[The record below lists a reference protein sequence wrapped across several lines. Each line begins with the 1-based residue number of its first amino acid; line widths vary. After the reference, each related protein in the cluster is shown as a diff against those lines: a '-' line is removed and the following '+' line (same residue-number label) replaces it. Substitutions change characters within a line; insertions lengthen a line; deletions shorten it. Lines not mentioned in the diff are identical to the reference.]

1 MLCMAMS
8 PRFAQL
14 GHAVYEAAERT
25 AAMLDV
31 LREDGD
37 QRARLAQ
44 VLREYGEPGSAE
56 VSSADLAELRDAA
69 GRLYE
74 VFAARDAAEA
84 AERIN
89 VLLADRAQ
97 APRLTSHGGHTGWHL
112 HVDSDDDAPWG
123 EWFITSSCLAL
134 AILLAER
141 QQPPGGI
148 CASQSCRRPFVNT
161 GRGSERRYCS
171 ATCGTR
177 ERVAAYR
184 EARAETGSEKIEVW
198 ITPI

>member
-1 MLCMAMS
+1 MHCMVMS

-14 GHAVYEAAERT
+14 GHAVYEGAERT

-31 LREDGD
+31 LRQDGD

-44 VLREYGEPGSAE
+44 VLREYGEPEPVE
-56 VSSADLAELRDAA
+56 VSPADLAELRAA
-69 GRLYE
+69 ADLVYE

-84 AERIN
+84 ADRIN
-89 VLLADRAQ
+89 VLLAGRAQ
-97 APRLTSHGGHTGWHL
+97 PPRLTSHGGHTGWHL

-141 QQPPGGI
+141 QQPPAGI
-148 CASQSCRRPFVNT
+148 CASPSCGRPFVNT

-177 ERVAAYR
+177 ERVAAHR
-184 EARAETGSEKIEVW
+184 EARAENRV
-198 ITPI
+198 